1 MELIDGEDL
10 AARLR
15 RTGALSVAEVAR
27 LGLDI
32 SRALG
37 VAHIR
42 GIVHRDVKP
51 GNILL
56 ARDGRALITDFGIA
70 RLAADAEGTPGTTL
84 GSVQYFSPEQAQG
97 AATTPASDIYGL
109 GLVMYEALTG
119 RRPWRGDTP
128 SQLALARVGKPAPSP
143 RDVRADVPVD
153 LDAVVRRALAPDPE
167 SRFSSGAA
175 MAGFLEPIVGLTDPT
190 VRART
195 SGRGPAA
202 SGAALR
208 PSRVTQARR
217 RSGRGRRVATVVVA
231 AIALLAA
238 GRWAVAALPAD
249 GTATRVRRRP
259 PRAPAARRRV
269 APRHAR
275 PPTAEADREA
285 RPRSP
290 PPSPR
295 RSRSRPRRRSSA
307 APVCEPFLGLACSL
321 DAGRYRSSA
330 FDPSIDFTVGKGW
343 SNANSSRDQLELARD
358 EGSLTYAS
366 SCRTSGR
373 GVAGRGDAPA
383 TARALVDAFA
393 TTEGRDREEAG
404 RRCASTGTAAG
415 RVDLTT
421 AIAASTCSGPTRGRR
436 TALEPGR
443 TTRMVALDVGDR
455 HAAGH
460 GHRAGDGHTLRQ
472 LLDVAADDVAA
483 SDARS
488 LTTLVR

>member
-1 MELIDGEDL
+1 
-10 AARLR
+10 
-15 RTGALSVAEVAR
+15 
-27 LGLDI
+27 
-32 SRALG
+32 
-37 VAHIR
+37 VAHLR

-70 RLAADAEGTPGTTL
+70 RLAADAEGAPGTTL

-128 SQLALARVGKPAPSP
+128 GQLALARVGKPAPSP
-143 RDVRADVPVD
+143 RDVRGDVPVD

-167 SRFSSGAA
+167 SRFPSGAA
-175 MAGFLEPIVGLTDPT
+175 MAGFLEPLVGLSDPT

-195 SGRGPAA
+195 KGRNTAA

-208 PSRVTQARR
+208 PSRVAQASR
-217 RSGRGRRVATVVVA
+217 RSGRGRRVAAVVVA

-249 GTATRVRRRP
+249 GDGSKGPAASAANAS
-259 PRAPAARRRV
+259 RAPAGRAT
-269 APRHAR
+269 PS
-275 PPTAEADREA
+275 PTA
-285 RPRSP
+285 SP
-290 PPSPR
+290 QSTAKPSAKPTAK
-295 RSRSRPRRRSSA
+295 PTAKPKPTKTPVVA
-307 APVCEPFLGLACSL
+307 APVCEPILGLACSL

-330 FDPSIDFTVGKGW
+330 FDPSIEFTVGKGW
-343 SNANSSRDQLELARD
+343 SNADSSRDQLELARD

-366 SCRTSGR
+366 SVTDLGSRGR
-373 GVAGRGDAPA
+373 GRGDAPT

-393 TTEGRDREEAG
+393 TTKDVNAKKPVAVRIDGHSG
-404 RRCASTGTAAG
+404 WS
-415 RVDLTT
+415 VDLTT
-421 AIAASTCSGPTRGRR
+421 GDRR
-436 TALEPGR
+436 VDLFRTDDGSSYRLDPDR
-443 TTRMVALDVGDR
+443 TTRMVALDVGTATPLVMGIEPR
-455 HAAGH
+455 
-460 GHRAGDGHTLRQ
+460 DGHTLRQ

-483 SDARS
+483 S
-488 LTTLVR
+488 THVR